1 MFKKFK
7 KLVFGF
13 LLIGITTNANSNMLP
28 SNMNYLG
35 VSSSDIKTLFE
46 FSAKIMISEIINS
59 LKNEGPTQQFTECM
73 KVKNMA
79 CQGFSIMKSKTKSSA
94 KSTLFETLFDIFSKS
109 DPLVTIDQINSI
121 IDSASDK
128 CSEACEIIEAALGG
142 VSISEISKNPEKKIL
157 VENDVKEKIQSIIN
171 ESSSDS
177 DNSGT
182 DFNESDSWKIEEEKM
197 DNPQNS
203 IPNKEVYQKNSDSDE
218 IQQLKSY
225 LQIPKSRELSLA
237 DLHKIKANRDISLSQ
252 IWLGNVSL
260 PSANKEDLFRKINE
274 ALESYQTYVILGK
287 HQEGNNEFG
296 KDPRYLWTLMGML
309 HSYKD
314 KLSKNISVDKV
325 LESLYPNKSEREDI
339 LKKSNNDMGK
349 LIYFWLLDNA
359 PEVLGEYTM

>member
-28 SNMNYLG
+28 SNMNYPE

-59 LKNEGPTQQFTECM
+59 LKNKGPTQQFTECM

-79 CQGFSIMKSKTKSSA
+79 CQGFSIMKSKTKSNA
-94 KSTLFETLFDIFSKS
+94 KSILFETLLDIFSKS

-128 CSEACEIIEAALGG
+128 CSDACAIIEAALGE
-142 VSISEISKNPEKKIL
+142 VSISEISENPKRKIL

-177 DNSGT
+177 DSSGT

-197 DNPQNS
+197 DNLQNS

-225 LQIPKSRELSLA
+225 LQIPLECSIPLNELKLTKAEFDISITQTLFETPITSDETFRSINSSLSYFLSVCQYDPVKITDA
-237 DLHKIKANRDISLSQ
+237 AFLYILMRMFIDYPSKLEKQIVEKLNTTFINEKIKIDESTEHYRENGIKIYD
-252 IWLGNVSL
+252 WLQKN
-260 PSANKEDLFRKINE
+260 D
-274 ALESYQTYVILGK
+274 
-287 HQEGNNEFG
+287 EG
-296 KDPRYLWTLMGML
+296 
-309 HSYKD
+309 
-314 KLSKNISVDKV
+314 I
-325 LESLYPNKSEREDI
+325 
-339 LKKSNNDMGK
+339 
-349 LIYFWLLDNA
+349 
-359 PEVLGEYTM
+359 LGEYHI